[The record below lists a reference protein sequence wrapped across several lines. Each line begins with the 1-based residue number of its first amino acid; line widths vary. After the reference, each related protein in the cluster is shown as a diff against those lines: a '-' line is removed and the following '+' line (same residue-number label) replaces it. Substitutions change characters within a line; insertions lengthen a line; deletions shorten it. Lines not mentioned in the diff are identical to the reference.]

1 MALARFGVFELDTDA
16 GELRRQ
22 GRLVRLT
29 GQPLKALELLVS
41 RPGQIVT
48 RDELRRHIWNDSRFV
63 DFDRSL
69 NFCIAVVRDALGDS
83 ARSPRFVETLPR
95 RGYRFIGDV
104 SRTQDNR
111 RTEVEKTEEWKRA
124 ARSVFRL
131 PSSVVR
137 YLPLAA
143 AIPLLIVQAPSP
155 NPAHT
160 RTTAAPEALAAF
172 EQGVAERHDGKDGWR
187 RSIYR
192 FREAT
197 RLDPRFA
204 EAHYALADTY
214 LDLADS
220 RTLPP
225 EAALTQARDAAERAV
240 ALEDMAET
248 RTILGSVRLLEDWDW
263 AGARR
268 EFARSIALDPS
279 HDGSLVAYARFL
291 SAAGEHTRAIE
302 IVDRAE
308 ALSPSCDLVYWESAL
323 IRYRAHRG
331 AEALAKARLSADLGP
346 PGGVDADLWR
356 IRIQWLTLLI
366 HVDQREWAL
375 AAGDASTIGATRVD
389 DADGVRAFV
398 LAAAKR
404 AGGITDSS
412 RRPVWTATLYAI
424 AGDDEAALTWLERA
438 AGERDPDI
446 LFGLR
451 NPAFDGLRPD
461 ERFHRIATA
470 TGLPD
475 GGARRATRTARASA
489 P

>member
-1 MALARFGVFELDTDA
+1 MALTRFGVFELDAEA

-29 GQPLKALELLVS
+29 GQPFKALQLLVS

-48 RDELRRHIWNDSRFV
+48 RDELRRHIWDDSRFV

-69 NFCIAVVRDALGDS
+69 NFCIAVIRGALGDS
-83 ARSPRFVETLPR
+83 ARSPRFIETVPR

-104 SRTQDNR
+104 R
-111 RTEVEKTEEWKRA
+111 RVEPPA
-124 ARSVFRL
+124 ADLRPPAATLRRL
-131 PSSVVR
+131 A
-137 YLPLAA
+137 LAA
-143 AIPLLIVQAPSP
+143 AIPLLIVQAPAP

-172 EQGVAERHDGKDGWR
+172 EQGVAERHDGEDGWR
-187 RSIYR
+187 RSLSR

-225 EAALTQARDAAERAV
+225 EAALTQARDAAERAA
-240 ALEDMAET
+240 ALEDVPET
-248 RTILGSVRLLEDWDW
+248 RKILGIVRLIEDWDW

-268 EFARSIALDPS
+268 EFARSIALEPN

-291 SAAGEHTRAIE
+291 SAAGEHARAIE
-302 IVDRAE
+302 MVDRAE
-308 ALSPSCDLVYWESAL
+308 AISPSCELVYWESAL

-331 AEALAKARLSADLGP
+331 AEALAKARLAAALGT
-346 PGGVDADLWR
+346 PGGMDPAIWR
-356 IRIQWLTLLI
+356 TQVRWLTLLI
-366 HVDQREWAL
+366 HADRAEWAL
-375 AAGDASTIGATRVD
+375 AADDASAIGEAIGT
-389 DADGVRAFV
+389 DAGEVRAFARR
-398 LAAAKR
+398 AADRQAR
-404 AGGITDSS
+404 VTDAS
-412 RRPVWTATLYAI
+412 RRPVWTATLYAV
-424 AGDDEAALTWLERA
+424 AGDDEAALTWIERA
-438 AGERDPDI
+438 VGERDPDV

-451 NPAFDGLRPD
+451 NPAFDRLRAHD
-461 ERFHRIATA
+461 RFRRLAAA

-475 GGARRATRTARASA
+475 GVNVPADRSAHPAGRAGA
-489 P
+489 